1 MGLKISLKHSKNIF
15 LAVVFLAVLA
25 TTTSAAPE
33 SKIDTGDT
41 AWVLISTALV
51 MLMIPAVGLFY
62 GGMVRKKNAL
72 STIMFSF
79 AILALISVQW
89 ILFGYSL
96 AFGPDIG
103 GVIGNLDWIGLNGV
117 GNIPNPDYAATI
129 PSMAFMMFQAM
140 FAVITVVLITGA
152 FVERIKFSSFLV
164 FSFLW
169 ATVVY
174 DPIAHWV
181 WGTGGWLRTMG
192 ALDFAGGLVVHVSA
206 GVSAVAIALV
216 LGARKGFGKHVMEPH
231 NIPLTILGAILLWF
245 GWFGFNA
252 GSAVTSGALASN
264 AFAVTNTG
272 GASAA
277 LTWMILSWYHK
288 KPSVLGTVTGGVVG
302 LAAVTPASGFV
313 TPLAAIAIGSIAAV
327 ISYYAMLF
335 RMKRNIDESLDV
347 WACHGIGGAWG
358 AIATGLFATTL
369 VNPAG
374 TNGLLYGN
382 DGLLSIQ
389 VMAVA
394 VIWIYSFVVTF
405 ILAKVIDAT
414 IGLRVGEEE
423 EAVGLDVSQHAE
435 KAYS

>member
-1 MGLKISLKHSKNIF
+1 MGLKISSTRSKHIF
-15 LAVVFLAVLA
+15 LAVILLAA
-25 TTTSAAPE
+25 IANAASAAE
-33 SKIDTGDT
+33 ETKIDTGDT

-96 AFGPDIG
+96 AFGHDVG

-117 GNIPNPDYAATI
+117 GNAPNPDYAKTI

-152 FVERIKFSSFLV
+152 FVERIKFSAFLI

-169 ATVVY
+169 ATLVY

-181 WGTGGWLRTMG
+181 WGQGGWLRTMG

-206 GVSAVAIALV
+206 GVSALAIALV
-216 LGARKGFGKHVMEPH
+216 IGARKGFGKHMMEPH
-231 NIPLTILGAILLWF
+231 SIPMTVLGAILLWF

-252 GSAVTSGALASN
+252 GSAVTSGGLAVN
-264 AFAVTNTG
+264 AFVVTNTG
-272 GASAA
+272 GAAAA
-277 LTWMILSWYHK
+277 LVWMLLSWYHK

-302 LAAVTPASGFV
+302 LATVTPASGFV
-313 TPLAAIAIGSIAAV
+313 TPLAAIVIGAVAAV
-327 ISYYAMLF
+327 LSYYAMLF

-358 AIATGLFATTL
+358 AIATGIFATTL

-374 TNGLLYGN
+374 ANGLLYGN
-382 DGLLSIQ
+382 SGLLITQ
-389 VMAVA
+389 VIAVA
-394 VIWIYSFVVTF
+394 VTWVYSFVVTF